1 MKTGDCWV
9 KKYPKLI
16 ETFDD
21 RYLEI
26 AVMIEEDL
34 ASVDEVILVG
44 ENKVDDRVADL
55 RVERNKV
62 VGIHERKKSR
72 KQKRIGRL
80 VGDQTLIEKSLL
92 RKTSLCYAVGV
103 YYCSVVLLPNDS
115 VLQSKVQLLIH
126 VVFVYDYLWGCCCYL
141 LSILKTTV

>member
-1 MKTGDCWV
+1 MRTGDCRV
-9 KKYPKLI
+9 KKCPRLI
-16 ETFDD
+16 ETLDD

-26 AVMIEEDL
+26 AVMIEEGL
-34 ASVDEVILVG
+34 TSVDEVILVG

-72 KQKRIGRL
+72 KQKWIGRL
-80 VGDQTLIEKSLL
+80 VGGQTVIEKTLL
-92 RKTSLCYAVGV
+92 RKTSLCYAVVV
-103 YYCSVVLLPNDS
+103 YYYSVVPLPNDS

-126 VVFVYDYLWGCCCYL
+126 VVFVYGCLCGCCYL
-141 LSILKTTV
+141 LSIQKKTV